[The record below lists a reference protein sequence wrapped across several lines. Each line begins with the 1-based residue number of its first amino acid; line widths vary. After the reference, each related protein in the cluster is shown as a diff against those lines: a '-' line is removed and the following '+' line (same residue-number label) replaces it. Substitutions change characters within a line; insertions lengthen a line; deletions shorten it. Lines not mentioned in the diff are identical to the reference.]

1 MLQTIHDTS
10 LLASTA
16 LADAALEAPA
26 QARAVDWV
34 GMRGIAMPVQVGAA
48 DGSTMQVAASVDV
61 AVDLLDPGTRG
72 VHMSRLYLQLQDLAE
87 MRPLTAS
94 GLHRLLQLL
103 IDSQRGLSSRARLT
117 LRHPVLLRRPAL
129 TSDLAG
135 WKSYPVEL
143 HAQLQAGR
151 LRLEAGLSV
160 DYSSTCPAS
169 AALSR
174 QANAERF
181 GQHFDGMETVE
192 TARAEDFLASSAA
205 LAATPHAQRS
215 RADVRLLLRDGID
228 VPPWVDLIDCIEAAL
243 GTPVQTLVKRED
255 EQAFARL
262 NAAHLMFCEDAA
274 RRIAAALQDRA
285 ELDGYDVRVA
295 HFESLHAHDAVAQVS
310 GGKRDGFA
318 PR

>member
-1 MLQTIHDTS
+1 MLQTIHDIP

-26 QARAVDWV
+26 QARTLDWV
-34 GMRGIAMPVQVGAA
+34 GMRGIAMPAQVGAA

-61 AVDLLDPGTRG
+61 AVDLLDPGARD

-87 MRPLTAS
+87 MRPLTAA
-94 GLHRLLQLL
+94 GLQRLLQLL

-143 HAQLQAGR
+143 HARLQAGR
-151 LRLEAGLSV
+151 LRVETGLAV

-181 GQHFDGMETVE
+181 GQHFDGMETV
-192 TARAEDFLASSAA
+192 D
-205 LAATPHAQRS
+205 TPRGH
-215 RADVRLLLRDGID
+215 
-228 VPPWVDLIDCIEAAL
+228 
-243 GTPVQTLVKRED
+243 
-255 EQAFARL
+255 
-262 NAAHLMFCEDAA
+262 
-274 RRIAAALQDRA
+274 
-285 ELDGYDVRVA
+285 
-295 HFESLHAHDAVAQVS
+295 
-310 GGKRDGFA
+310 
-318 PR
+318 